1 MAKYVLFIILI
12 AWCPYQPVS
21 AQRQLKAVRSHLKNK
36 NGSEALKLVAELEKD
51 SVLRT
56 NPRLYDLGKQAQ
68 IIINNSDNEKI
79 YLKQAYDT
87 VRFFNS
93 TYGIIEYI
101 LKCEQAEQAQ
111 FEKEGKKIKYHRENG
126 DLLHLHFPNIEV
138 ACRYWYSKQKYAEA
152 AKFLKMYLTLPHTSV
167 WGKEKTILS
176 SKKYS
181 RNASLYLISSYEQ
194 KDYDEMK
201 KYKEVALEDSFMR
214 RKVLYCLTLASQS
227 LKEEKEY
234 KTYLCDGLKEF
245 PTDPFFFTNLT
256 DYYTQH
262 GDYNSSLLLAD
273 TLLDIDSVNLY
284 FLEAKTVALLNLGRN
299 EEAILSGKRI
309 LQVDSSFTN
318 ANYYIGAAYC
328 NMAKNIELPT
338 NINSKAYKKA
348 NAALKEYYAA
358 ALPYLEQYRN
368 AAPQETKRWA
378 PLLYRIYLSLNK
390 GKQFEEIDK
399 LLKTL

>member
-1 MAKYVLFIILI
+1 MVKYVLFIILI
-12 AWCPYQPVS
+12 ALGSGQPVL
-21 AQRQLKAVRSHLKNK
+21 AQRQLKAIRSQLKSK

-56 NPRLYDLGKQAQ
+56 NPKLYDLGKQAQ

-101 LKCEQAEQAQ
+101 LKCEQAEQTQ
-111 FEKEGKKIKYHRENG
+111 FESDGKQLKYHKENG
-126 DLLHLHFPNIEV
+126 ALLHQHFPNIEA

-152 AKFLKMYLTLPHTSV
+152 SKFLKMYLTLPHTSI
-167 WGKEKTILS
+167 WGKDKYILS

-181 RNASLYLISSYEQ
+181 RNASFYLISSYEQ
-194 KDYDEMK
+194 KNYDEMK
-201 KYKEVALEDSFMR
+201 KYKEVALKDSFMR
-214 RKVLYCLTLASQS
+214 RRLFYCLALAAQS

-234 KTYLCDGLKEF
+234 KTYLCDGLREF

-262 GDYNSSLLLAD
+262 GDYASSLLLAD
-273 TLLDIDSVNLY
+273 TLLTVDSLNLY

-299 EEAILSGKRI
+299 EEAVLSGKKS
-309 LQVDSSFTN
+309 LQADSSFIN
-318 ANYYIGAAYC
+318 SNYYIGAAYC

-348 NAALKEYYAA
+348 NAALKEYYMA
-358 ALPYLEQYRN
+358 ALPYLEQYRTD
-368 AAPQETKRWA
+368 APQETKRWA

-390 GKQFEEIDK
+390 GKQFEEIDN